1 MHVTEASCDACPA
14 KCRLE
19 MFTAGRR
26 TWDIGTGDNRL
37 RCVRDGERKNW
48 IGADAVPTAAPEIRK
63 ATGFMAAGT
72 TSRWLLACNGCPA
85 PCILETEAGVLP
97 TRCPANLSA
106 EKNRGF
112 GWFFTT

>member
-26 TWDIGTGDNRL
+26 AWDIGTM
-37 RCVRDGERKNW
+37 RCVRDGERKDW
-48 IGADAVPTAAPEIRK
+48 TGADGIPIATPEIRK

-72 TSRWLLACNGCPA
+72 TFRWLLACEGCSS
-85 PCILETEAGVLP
+85 PCILETEAGTLP
-97 TRCPANLSA
+97 TRCPANLLS
-106 EKNRGF
+106 EKNQRF
-112 GWFFTT
+112 GWFFAT